1 MKNNM
6 PTFLGDCAQYQNI
19 QNNIL
24 NRQLDM
30 LALQTYLPMINN
42 KTMKRETRQEL
53 NTLVITIKRIDSDVR
68 DLKRNF
74 NSIKTSV
81 DKQNDI
87 INLILEHLKVEVIEE
102 DYIKEEANVSPA
114 FVDYCGI
121 TGGNCITKKSIETR
135 LKLKKVNKK

>member
-1 MKNNM
+1 MS
-6 PTFLGDCAQYQNI
+6 TFLEDCVEYQK
-19 QNNIL
+19 IL
-24 NRQLDM
+24 NRQ
-30 LALQTYLPMINN
+30 THLPMINN
-42 KTMKRETRQEL
+42 KTMKIEIRREL
-53 NTLVITIKRIDSDVR
+53 DILVNAINRTDSD
-68 DLKRNF
+68 LKSKTANNVRNF

>member
-1 MKNNM
+1 MS
-6 PTFLGDCAQYQNI
+6 TFLEDCVEYQK
-19 QNNIL
+19 IL
-24 NRQLDM
+24 NK
-30 LALQTYLPMINN
+30 QTHLPMTNN
-42 KTMKRETRQEL
+42 KTMKIEIRWEL
-53 NTLVITIKRIDSDVR
+53 DILVNAINRTDSD
-68 DLKRNF
+68 LKSKTANNVRNF

-114 FVDYCGI
+114 
-121 TGGNCITKKSIETR
+121 TEGNCITKKSIETR

>member
-1 MKNNM
+1 MS
-6 PTFLGDCAQYQNI
+6 TFLEDCVEYQK
-19 QNNIL
+19 IL
-24 NRQLDM
+24 NK
-30 LALQTYLPMINN
+30 QTHLPMTNN
-42 KTMKRETRQEL
+42 KTMKIEIRREL
-53 NTLVITIKRIDSDVR
+53 DILVNAINRTNS
-68 DLKRNF
+68 DLKSKTANNVRNF